1 MAAVPR
7 GGLVEQDGGLEGP
20 PYTRYGPVE
29 FGNGCD
35 ALTGINLARRF
46 GSGKGC
52 KGVGVG
58 AGRCGHLNCREGF
71 TGRRSANTC
80 VNHDVL

>member
-1 MAAVPR
+1 MPR

-35 ALTGINLARRF
+35 ALTGIKLARRF
-46 GSGKGC
+46 GSGKG
-52 KGVGVG
+52 VVVG
-58 AGRCGHLNCREGF
+58 A
-71 TGRRSANTC
+71 
-80 VNHDVL
+80 